1 MDSKNLTKIRI
12 DLPNHWATGGESL
25 WALPVGAD
33 TYEVRNTPFHAY
45 DLNFLD
51 LVEARS
57 ADPKLKPVVVRVVKR
72 SGHRT
77 LRVHFSA
84 STPEP
89 DRVGR
94 LESLSVLKVSF
105 EGKNDTFFAIDV
117 APDGDY
123 AAVCDQLAAW
133 EKQGVLEYE
142 TCEARIEGSFDDRLH
157 DEHADSA
164 G

>member
-1 MDSKNLTKIRI
+1 MESKDLTKVRI

-25 WALPVGAD
+25 WAKPVGVD

-45 DLNFLD
+45 DINFLD
-51 LVEARS
+51 IVEARS
-57 ADPKLKPVVVRVVKR
+57 TDPDLTPTVVRVVKR

-77 LRVHFSA
+77 LRVHFSDSGSA
-84 STPEP
+84 SE
-89 DRVGR
+89 RVAQ
-94 LESLSVLKVSF
+94 LESLAALMVSF

-123 AAVCDQLAAW
+123 EAVCSHLAAW
-133 EKQGVLEYE
+133 EKTGILEYE
-142 TCEARIEGSFDDRLH
+142 TCEARIEGSFDDRPRG
-157 DEHADSA
+157 DHADSA